1 MCGIGGFW
9 IQSGLPHDA
18 LQARAE
24 AMADKLTHR
33 GPDDAGV
40 FVDADAG
47 IALAHR
53 RLAVMDL
60 SSRGHQPMKS
70 ASGRYV
76 ITYNGEVFNH
86 AQLRSELQSVGFQF
100 GGHSDTEIVLAA
112 IEHWG
117 LENALQRCNG
127 MFAFGLWDRN
137 QRTLVL
143 ARDRLGVK
151 PIYYGWSGSTF
162 VFASELKALCALP
175 NFNNAIN
182 RDAVALLL
190 QHGYVATPHSIY
202 RNIHKLV
209 PGTWLPIDA
218 RMASSPGDEAALHT
232 RARVYWSARKAAE
245 HGNRNRIEM
254 GDKEAT
260 DELERLLRDTVA
272 IRMEAD
278 VPLGAFLSGGI
289 DSSTIAALMQAQ
301 STRPVKTFSIGY
313 AEHDFNEAP
322 FAKAI
327 AAHLGTDHHE
337 FYLTARDALEI
348 VPQLP
353 EIFDEPF
360 ADPSQIPTFLVSK
373 LARNTVTV
381 SLSGDG
387 GDELFGGYTRYFE
400 AERYRR
406 MASGIP
412 RPLVTSLATT
422 LRSGLAAS
430 FSELSCRLLPL
441 RFQPKNPLAAASRLG
456 DMLDA
461 KSNAER
467 YAQLVTHWP
476 DSVAVVK
483 GASEVPTVL
492 TGALRQATLA
502 NPLESMMY
510 TDLVSYLPDDCLT
523 KVDRASMAVGLEV
536 RVPLLDHRVFEL
548 AWRTPLRQKVRNGQ
562 GKWLLRQVVNRHVP
576 DALLNRP
583 KAGFG
588 IPIGDWLR
596 GPLQGWAESL
606 LDEQRLREDGFF
618 EPGRIR
624 KTWSAHVSGHASEP
638 YRLWNVLMFQA
649 WLHATKPT
657 TSRGTVS
664 MA

>member
-9 IQSGLPHDA
+9 VQSGLPQDA

-24 AMADKLTHR
+24 AMVDKLTHR

-53 RLAVMDL
+53 RLAVVDL
-60 SSRGHQPMKS
+60 SSRGHQPMRS

-86 AQLRSELQSVGFQF
+86 AQLRRELQSVGFQF
-100 GGHSDTEIVLAA
+100 GGHSDTEVVLAA

-117 LENALQRCNG
+117 LEGALQRCNG

-151 PIYYGWSGSTF
+151 PIYYGWIGSTF
-162 VFASELKALCALP
+162 VFASELKALRALP

-190 QHGYVATPHSIY
+190 RHGYIATPYSIY

-209 PGTWLPIDA
+209 PGTWLPVDA
-218 RMASSPGDEAALHT
+218 RMASCPTDEAALHT
-232 RARVYWSARKAAE
+232 HARVYWSARKAAE
-245 HGNRNRIEM
+245 HGSRNRLEM
-254 GDKEAT
+254 ADKEAA
-260 DELERLLRDTVA
+260 DELERLLRDAVA

-278 VPLGAFLSGGI
+278 VSLGTFLSGGI
-289 DSSTIAALMQAQ
+289 DSSMIAALMQAQ

-313 AEHDFNEAP
+313 AEHGFNEAP
-322 FAKAI
+322 FAKSV

-337 FYLTARDALEI
+337 FYLTAQDALEV

-373 LARNTVTV
+373 LARGTVTV

-400 AERYRR
+400 TERYRR
-406 MASGIP
+406 MASTIP
-412 RPLVTSLATT
+412 RLLITPVAAM
-422 LRSGLAAS
+422 LRSGPMAS
-430 FSELSCRLLPL
+430 FAELSCWLLPIRL
-441 RFQPKNPLAAASRLG
+441 QPKNPLTAAPRLG
-456 DMLDA
+456 DMLGA
-461 KSNAER
+461 KSDADR
-467 YAQLVTHWP
+467 YARLVTHWT
-476 DSVAVVK
+476 DSIGAVR
-483 GASEVPTVL
+483 GATEAPTVL
-492 TGALRQATLA
+492 TDASRQATLSS
-502 NPLESMMY
+502 PFESMMY
-510 TDLVSYLPDDCLT
+510 TDVVSYLPDDCLT

-536 RVPLLDHRVFEL
+536 RVPILDHRVFEL
-548 AWRTPLRQKVRNGQ
+548 AWRTPLRQKVRNRQ
-562 GKWLLRQVVNRHVP
+562 GKWLLRQVLDRYVP
-576 DALLNRP
+576 GALVNRP

-588 IPIGDWLR
+588 IPVGDWLK
-596 GPLQGWAESL
+596 GPLQDWAESL

-624 KTWSAHVSGHASEP
+624 KTWSAHISGHSSEP

-657 TSRGTVS
+657 TSRSTVTI
-664 MA
+664 A

>member
-9 IQSGLPHDA
+9 LQSGLPRDA

-33 GPDDAGV
+33 GPDDVGV

-53 RLAVMDL
+53 RLAVVDL
-60 SSRGHQPMKS
+60 SSRGHQPMRS

-86 AQLRSELQSVGFQF
+86 AELRRELQSFGFHF
-100 GGHSDTEIVLAA
+100 GGHSDTEVVLAA

-117 LENALQRCNG
+117 LESALQRCNG

-151 PIYYGWSGSTF
+151 PIYYGWIGSTF
-162 VFASELKALCALP
+162 VFASELKALRALP

-190 QHGYVATPHSIY
+190 RHGYVATPYSIY

-209 PGTWLPIDA
+209 PGTWLPVDA
-218 RMASSPGDEAALHT
+218 RMASNPADEAELRRHAH
-232 RARVYWSARKAAE
+232 VYWSVRKTAE
-245 HGNRNRIEM
+245 HGSRNRAEM
-254 GDKEAT
+254 VDKEAA
-260 DELERLLRDTVA
+260 DELERLLRDAVA

-289 DSSTIAALMQAQ
+289 DSSTITALMQAQ

-313 AEHDFNEAP
+313 AEHDFNEAT
-322 FAKAI
+322 FAKAV
-327 AAHLGTDHHE
+327 AARLGTDHHE
-337 FYLTARDALEI
+337 FYVTARDALEV

-360 ADPSQIPTFLVSK
+360 ADPSQIPMFLVSK
-373 LARNTVTV
+373 LARDTVTI

-387 GDELFGGYTRYFE
+387 GDELFGGYARYFE
-400 AERYRR
+400 ADRYRR
-406 MASGIP
+406 MALNIP
-412 RPLVTSLATT
+412 RPLIRPLAAT
-422 LRSGLAAS
+422 LRSGPAAS
-430 FSELSCRLLPL
+430 FAKLSCRLLPP
-441 RFQPKNPLAAASRLG
+441 RFQPKNPLSAASRLG
-456 DMLDA
+456 DMLGAGSD
-461 KSNAER
+461 AER
-467 YAQLVTHWP
+467 YARLVTHWT
-476 DSVAVVK
+476 DSIVTVK
-483 GASEVPTVL
+483 GASEMATVL
-492 TGALRQATLA
+492 TDASRQATLTD
-502 NPLESMMY
+502 PFESIMY
-510 TDLVSYLPDDCLT
+510 ADLVSYLPDDCLT
-523 KVDRASMAVGLEV
+523 KVDRASMAAGLEV
-536 RVPLLDHRVFEL
+536 RVPLLDHRVVEL

-562 GKWLLRQVVNRHVP
+562 GKWLLRHILDRHVP
-576 DALLNRP
+576 NALVNRP

-588 IPIGDWLR
+588 IPIGEWLR
-596 GPLQGWAESL
+596 GPLQGWAESM

-618 EPGRIR
+618 EPERIR

-649 WLHATKPT
+649 WLDATKPT
-657 TSRGTVS
+657 TSRGT
-664 MA
+664 AAIA